1 VRIIRILS
9 LSLLLFLLGWHQEVL
24 AADLSN
30 GSKIFEAHCAGCH
43 ANGGN
48 IIRRGKNLQLK
59 ALIKYKMDSIATIS
73 NLVINGKGVMS
84 AFGDRLTPEEI
95 ADVAEYVLERAAN
108 NWKGIN

>member
-1 VRIIRILS
+1 MRIVRVLS
-9 LSLLLFLLGWHQEVL
+9 LVLLLFLLGWHQEVL
-24 AADLSN
+24 AVDLTN
-30 GSKIFEAHCAGCH
+30 GARIFEVNCVGCH

-59 ALIKYKMDSIATIS
+59 ALAKYKVDSIATIS

-84 AFGDRLTPEEI
+84 AFGNRLTPEEI

-108 NWKGIN
+108 NWKGN